1 MSRLDASPKPPRVKG
16 GTPPRYARP
25 PPLRRCFSPIFSFA
39 RSSQTNKWE
48 STFKEGGRAPERV
61 FLLRQKF
68 RASFDGVRGVA
79 PQINRCS
86 GEHLF
91 ARWGGKIYSAPPP
104 VRFAGA
110 NAYRWIFATAN

>member
-1 MSRLDASPKPPRVKG
+1 MSRLDASTKPPRVKG

-61 FLLRQKF
+61 YLLRQKF

-110 NAYRWIFATAN
+110 NAYRWIFATVN